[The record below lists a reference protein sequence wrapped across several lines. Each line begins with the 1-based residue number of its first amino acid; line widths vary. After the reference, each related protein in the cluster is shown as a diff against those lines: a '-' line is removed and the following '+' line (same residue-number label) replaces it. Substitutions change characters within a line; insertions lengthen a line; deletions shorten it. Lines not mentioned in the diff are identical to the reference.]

1 MKIPILMYH
10 AIGKNSSNLSI
21 SLENFD
27 KQMRY
32 MKKQNYNT
40 ISFDKINFNKD
51 KNKHFII
58 TFDDGYENVYYN
70 ALPILK
76 KYNFVATCFFVTEY
90 TGSYNVWDER
100 KKNFIK
106 QKLMN
111 IDQIKDWVNSGM
123 LAGSHTL
130 THPNLKNIPYD
141 NKIKEI
147 TESRSYLN
155 KLLSINIDSFSYP
168 FGSYDIESIEI
179 VKKFYKFAVTTNR
192 SRYIKNKFSNNLIP
206 RIPINNNNNLF
217 KFYLKT
223 QTIYEDIKFKQNN

>member
-10 AIGKNSSNLSI
+10 SIGVNSSKLSI

-27 KQMRY
+27 KQMRH
-32 MKKQNYNT
+32 MKKKNYNS
-40 ISFDKINFNKD
+40 ISFDKINDITSENKY
-51 KNKHFII
+51 FII
-58 TFDDGYENVYYN
+58 TFDDGYENVFYN

-90 TGSYNVWDER
+90 TGSYNVWDEN

-130 THPNLKNIPYD
+130 THPNLKNIPY
-141 NKIKEI
+141 EI
-147 TESRSYLN
+147 WYPGIQDINMLYNHCQNLHVIIYYIIGRLLFVSSQSTGT
-155 KLLSINIDSFSYP
+155 LLSVLRVP
-168 FGSYDIESIEI
+168 RRI
-179 VKKFYKFAVTTNR
+179 VVFLDT
-192 SRYIKNKFSNNLIP
+192 P
-206 RIPINNNNNLF
+206 
-217 KFYLKT
+217 
-223 QTIYEDIKFKQNN
+223 

>member
-10 AIGKNSSNLSI
+10 SIGVSSSKLSI

-32 MKKQNYNT
+32 MKKKNYNS
-40 ISFDKINFNKD
+40 ISFDKINDITSENKY
-51 KNKHFII
+51 FII
-58 TFDDGYENVYYN
+58 TFDDGYENVFYN

-90 TGSYNVWDER
+90 TGSYNVWDEN

-130 THPNLKNIPYD
+130 THPNLKNIPYES
-141 NKIKEI
+141 KIKEI
-147 TESRSYLN
+147 TESFSYLN
-155 KLLSINIDSFSYP
+155 KLLSTDIDSFSYP

-192 SRYIKNKFSNNLIP
+192 SRYTKNKFSKNLIP
-206 RIPINNNNNLF
+206 RLPINKNDNLF
-217 KFYLKT
+217 KFFLKT
-223 QTIYEDIKFKQNN
+223 QTLYEDIKLKHNN